1 MPDQLV
7 QSAEPPHAEPDSSW
21 DSHQSLGRLLRC
33 GAIVVPIVLCIAFAL
48 LLVSVLPAPGD
59 SGQSTGWWLTV
70 ALAVI
75 VVAVSSDR
83 LLHRVAPAVAL
94 PVLDRSW
101 PHVAI
106 VLVGAAAGLSA
117 ALTIPSGTPELIA
130 YTNLETAEDTDLSV
144 TIGEGNPPDTLTI
157 LRVDGPATALWTGT
171 DIVITGDPDANGDVL
186 VDYEACWGN
195 DCAEGQLF
203 ATFTPVNDDPV
214 TAIDVMT
221 ATTTGPVT
229 IEPLLNDTDIDAD
242 SLQVESAEVVAGRAT
257 VEVEGND
264 LLVTPDD
271 DLPQT
276 IDLSYVVSD
285 GEGGVGEG
293 TAQVVV
299 PDFNQAP
306 SVVNDEASVVA
317 GDSIEVD
324 VLANDADPDG
334 DPIQLT
340 AATLLNAET
349 GQVEM
354 VDGSVRFTAALVTD
368 VAAIQYEVSDG
379 AKETIGT
386 LVVTIIPPPPQPLDD
401 LAATQEDTGVTFNVT
416 DNDGAPA
423 SELQLSSL
431 RVVAATLG
439 TAEARTDGTIRFNPT
454 PDAYGIG
461 SVTYEICNSGDKC
474 AVGNVEVQVARVN
487 DAPTFQAGSDV
498 LARSGEIFSRQW
510 ASNISVG
517 EANEPSQSVSFIV
530 TTTNPSLFATPPTLD
545 RNGVLWFNAGSTV
558 GSAEVTVIAT
568 DGQDQSA
575 PVVFQVSIS

>member
-7 QSAEPPHAEPDSSW
+7 QSAERTHAEPDSSW
-21 DSHQSLGRLLRC
+21 DSRQSLGRLLRC
-33 GAIVVPIVLCIAFAL
+33 GAIVVPIALCIAFAL
-48 LLVSVLPAPGD
+48 LLVSVLPAPGH
-59 SGQSTGWWLTV
+59 SGQSAGWWITV

-75 VVAVSSDR
+75 VVAVGSDR
-83 LLHRVAPAVAL
+83 LLHRAAPAVAL
-94 PVLDRSW
+94 PVLERSW
-101 PHVAI
+101 PHVPI
-106 VLVGAAAGLSA
+106 VLVGAVAGLSA

-130 YTNLETAEDTDLSV
+130 YTNLETAEDTDLAV

-157 LRVDGPATALWTGT
+157 LRIDGPATATWTGT

-186 VDYEACWGN
+186 VDYEACWADN
-195 DCAEGQLF
+195 CAEGQLF

-229 IEPLLNDTDIDAD
+229 VEPLLNDTDVDAD
-242 SLQVESAEVVAGRAT
+242 SLQVESAEVTAGRAT

-306 SVVNDEASVVA
+306 SATNDEAAVLS
-317 GDSIEVD
+317 GDTVEVD
-324 VLANDADPDG
+324 VLENDSDPDG
-334 DPIQLT
+334 DPIELET
-340 AATLLNAET
+340 ATLLNPDT
-349 GQVEM
+349 GNVEI
-354 VDGSVRFTAALVTD
+354 VDGVVQFTAAFVTG
-368 VAAIQYEVSDG
+368 VAEVQYEVGDG
-379 AKETIGT
+379 AKTTIGS
-386 LVVTIIPPPPQPLDD
+386 LLITIVPPAPQPADD
-401 LAATQEDTGVTFNVT
+401 LANTLEDVGVTINVT
-416 DNDGAPA
+416 DNDVALA
-423 SELQLSSL
+423 SELQLQSL
-431 RVVAATLG
+431 RVVASTLG
-439 TAEARTDGTIRFNPT
+439 SAQAGDDGTIRFEPT

-461 SVTYEICNSGDKC
+461 SVTYEICNIGSKC
-474 AVGNVEVQVARVN
+474 AVANVEVQVGRVN
-487 DAPTFQAGSDV
+487 DAPTFRAGADV

-510 ASNISVG
+510 ATNLSVG
-517 EANEPSQSVSFIV
+517 EDNEPSQSVTFIV
-530 TTTNPSLFATPPTLD
+530 TTADPSLFATPPTVD
-545 RNGVLWFNAGSTV
+545 RTGVLWFNAGSTV
-558 GSAEVTVIAT
+558 GSTEVTVVAT

-575 PVVFQVSIS
+575 PAVFQVSIT